1 MTNYTYTF
9 TKANNEKVT
18 FTKEFASYMKA
29 MNFGAE
35 YFAKH
40 ADIVCYTMK

>member
-1 MTNYTYTF
+1 MTNYTFTF
-9 TKANNEKVT
+9 AKANDEKVT
-18 FTKEFASYMKA
+18 FTKAFDTYMKA

-35 YFAKH
+35 YFANH